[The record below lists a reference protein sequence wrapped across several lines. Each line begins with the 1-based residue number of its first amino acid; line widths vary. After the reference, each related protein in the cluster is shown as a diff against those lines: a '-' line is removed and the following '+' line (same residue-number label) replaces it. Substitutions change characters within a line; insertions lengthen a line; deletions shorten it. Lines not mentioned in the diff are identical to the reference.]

1 MSEISSQMKKLK
13 VALVGNPNVGKTSIL
28 NHLVGSNLKIGNW
41 SGVTVEKKEG
51 HTFFQ
56 EYEITFIDLPGV
68 YTLQNPSSEDE
79 KVTLNFLLNEDYD
92 VILNIVETPKLER
105 DLFLTVQLLDFEKP
119 LVLVLNMVDEAEK
132 MGIKVDEIR
141 LSELLRTKVIKT
153 VGRTGE
159 GVKEILPAVVEVFE
173 KNIKPINIEYSRE
186 IEEKVKRVR
195 ENFSKPK
202 WLCLEVLSEKDPDVE
217 KTIKEKRL
225 MVSQGIA
232 KEVAYKKL
240 LPRQNITEILDSL
253 LLHPVFGNICFIF
266 IMYCFFKVS
275 FDFSSPFIEWI
286 DGFIENFLTPLTLK
300 ILKSSGAPDFIGSF
314 FSSAVIG
321 GVGIVLTFLP
331 LIFTMYFLLTLLETS
346 GYLPRVAFLMD
357 RFTHKIGLHGQSVIP
372 LVLGFGCNVP
382 AVIAT
387 RTFQDTKD
395 KLIVMSMIPFISC
408 PARLVVF
415 SFIAMT
421 FFEKPAILI
430 FFLYFTGIVLA
441 ILTSFVLRKTLYK
454 KKLSHFVMD
463 LPPYRIPSFKVLF
476 NIVKV
481 HIKDFIYK
489 AGTVIFLVSV
499 GMWLLLNL
507 PPGAKNIEES
517 YAGKVGK
524 VLSYAFKPIGLG
536 DWKISTSIISGFLA
550 REAILSNMGVI
561 LAEARKSRDIKNF
574 NWRTALK
581 EEIKDLGRAIQD
593 AFFSLFHFLPSA
605 FEVSLE
611 KSSLKE
617 KISQI
622 MTRKQAISFLLFVLI
637 YNSCLATVVMMW
649 REGGRNFALGFLV
662 YSFFLA
668 WIICFLSYNFLLAWF
683 YP

>member
-1 MSEISSQMKKLK
+1 MKKLK
-13 VALVGNPNVGKTSIL
+13 IALVGNPNVGKTSIL

-56 EYEITFIDLPGV
+56 DYEITFIDLPGV

-92 VILNIVETPKLER
+92 VILNIIETPRLER

-119 LVLVLNMVDEAEK
+119 LVLLLNMIDEAEK
-132 MGIKVDEIR
+132 MGIKVDEVR
-141 LSELLRTKVIKT
+141 LSELLRTKVVKT
-153 VGRTGE
+153 VGRTGDR
-159 GVKEILPAVVEVFE
+159 VKEILPAVVEVYE
-173 KNIKPINIEYSRE
+173 KEIKPLSINYSEE
-186 IEEKVKRVR
+186 IEALVKKVK
-195 ENFSKPK
+195 ENSSQPK
-202 WLCLEVLSEKDPDVE
+202 WFCLETLSEKDPLLGE
-217 KTIKEKRL
+217 MIKEKRL
-225 MVSQGIA
+225 MFSQGIA
-232 KEVAYKKL
+232 KEVSYKKL
-240 LPRQNITEILDSL
+240 LPRENITEILDNL
-253 LLHPVFGNICFIF
+253 LLHPIFGIFFFIF
-266 IMYCFFKVS
+266 IMYCFFKIS

-286 DGFIENFLTPLTLK
+286 DSFTENFLAPLTLRFLND
-300 ILKSSGAPDFIGSF
+300 IGAPTFFSSF

-372 LVLGFGCNVP
+372 LILGFGCNVP

-387 RTFQDTKD
+387 RTFQDVKD
-395 KLIVMSMIPFISC
+395 KFIVMSIIPFISC

-415 SFIAMT
+415 SFIAMS
-421 FFEKPAILI
+421 FFKKPAILI
-430 FFLYFTGIVLA
+430 FILYLTGIILG
-441 ILTSFVLRKTLYK
+441 ILTSFVLRKTFYK
-454 KKLSHFVMD
+454 KTLSHFVMD

-476 NIVKV
+476 NIVKI
-481 HIKDFIYK
+481 HLKDFVYK

-499 GMWLLLNL
+499 GIWLLLNL
-507 PPGAKNIEES
+507 PPGVKSVEKS
-517 YAGKVGK
+517 YAGKIGK
-524 VLSYAFKPIGLG
+524 ALSYVFSPIGLG

-550 REAILSNMGVI
+550 REAIISNMGVI
-561 LAEARKSRDIKNF
+561 LTETKETPDVKNF
-574 NWRTALK
+574 NWKTALK
-581 EEIKDLGRAIQD
+581 KELIELGEAFKDSII
-593 AFFSLFHFLPSA
+593 SLFHFLPGT

-611 KSSLKE
+611 NSSLRQE
-617 KISQI
+617 ISKI
-622 MTRKQAISFLLFVLI
+622 MNKRQAISFLLFVLI

-649 REGGRNFALGFLV
+649 REGSKRFALGFLG
-662 YSFFLA
+662 YSFVLA
-668 WIICFLSYNFLLAWF
+668 WVLCFISYHFILVWF